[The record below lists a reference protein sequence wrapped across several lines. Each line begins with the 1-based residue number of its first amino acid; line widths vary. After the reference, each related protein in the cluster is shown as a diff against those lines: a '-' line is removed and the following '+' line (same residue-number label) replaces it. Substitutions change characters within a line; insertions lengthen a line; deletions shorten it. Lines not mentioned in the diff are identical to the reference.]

1 LHGGNAQAMSTEE
14 LIHQILQHQTEFT
27 REQVLER
34 LVEAKGKTGG
44 LISDATLLRMIAAEM
59 HLDLAKEDAKPELK
73 LSIGHLVSGLND
85 VTVTGRVLSVGAVR
99 TFEGKKSGKF
109 AGLTAA
115 DADGVVRVV
124 LWNEK
129 TDVVEQGQ
137 LKAGTVA
144 RFCHGYTKADRDGT
158 VELHMSTK
166 SNVEVNPV
174 GVEASEYASV
184 GNCTVKAAEIAVAK
198 GCVSLGGV
206 VRRVFSASRFTHQDG
221 SAGVVMRFVLADETG
236 EVNVVVWNEKAT
248 ELEAELKA
256 NAKVQ
261 VLNCRVKAGQNG
273 GVEVH
278 VDGSSTVEVSAPS
291 VSLKEFMGV
300 SALSEVLGCVN
311 VAGEVAAVPV
321 CRQVQTSKGES
332 VKLASFELKD
342 ESGLIRVSAWR
353 THADLAEG
361 LLMGQKVTLEGVI
374 VKRGLDGRLE
384 LSTRA
389 ASVISKI

>member
-1 LHGGNAQAMSTEE
+1 MSTEE

-44 LISDATLLRMIAAEM
+44 LISDLTLLRMIAAEL
-59 HLDLAKEDAKPELK
+59 HVDLAKEDAKPELK

-129 TDVVEQGQ
+129 ADAVEQGE
-137 LKAGTVA
+137 LKTGAVA
-144 RFCHGYTKADRDGT
+144 RFCHGYTKADRDGA

-166 SNVEVNPV
+166 SNVEVNPA
-174 GVEASEYASV
+174 GVEASDYASV
-184 GNCTVKAAEIAVAK
+184 GNCTVKAAEVAIAK

-206 VRRVFSASRFTHQDG
+206 VRHVFSASRFTRQDG
-221 SAGVVMRFVLADETG
+221 SVGVVFRFVLADETG
-236 EVNVVVWNEKAT
+236 EVTVVVWNEKAT
-248 ELEAELKA
+248 ELEAALKE

-261 VLNCRVKAGQNG
+261 VFNCRVKAGQNG

-291 VSLKEFMGV
+291 APVKEFVRV

-332 VKLASFELKD
+332 VKLVSFELKD

-353 THADLAEG
+353 NFADVAEG
-361 LLMGQKVTLEGVI
+361 LLMGQKVEIENVL
-374 VKRGLDGRLE
+374 VKKGFDGKIE
-384 LSTRA
+384 LSTRS